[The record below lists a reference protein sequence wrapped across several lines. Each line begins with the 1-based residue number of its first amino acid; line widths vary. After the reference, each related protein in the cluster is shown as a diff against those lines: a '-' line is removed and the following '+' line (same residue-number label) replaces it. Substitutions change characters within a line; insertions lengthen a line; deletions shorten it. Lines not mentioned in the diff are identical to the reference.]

1 VNKSEFIPVAL
12 ALAAIGTAA
21 STPAAAQSPAEFYK
35 GKTITIMLGHP
46 PGGSYDLY
54 ARLAADHLRRFLPGS
69 PNFIVQHRPGG
80 GGVAAVRFFYA
91 QGARDGTML
100 GLFPETIGHTQILQ
114 PESGKWNVAA
124 MAYVGSLAPSNAAMV
139 VRKGA
144 AATTAEAMRTT
155 PVTVACTGVNSQS
168 YQYPSALKALGEFK
182 FNIVCGYRGSAEVM
196 LAIHR
201 GEADMFSG
209 SWHVWRA
216 TQQAGFKD
224 GSLIPVIQGGLKRTK
239 DLPRV
244 PLMQELVVDPTRKKV
259 IEFIS
264 AGSAIGRAL
273 IAPPGVPADRLA
285 ALRGAFDK
293 MVEDKEFLADAAK
306 RSADIEP
313 TPGVEVQGYSN
324 AIAHAPNDVIAA
336 AAKAIAAEKRGG
348 GKNKK

>member
-1 VNKSEFIPVAL
+1 MVNHEASFGVRMTVVAV
-12 ALAAIGTAA
+12 AAMVAA
-21 STPAAAQSPAEFYK
+21 APAAAQTPAEFYK
-35 GKTITIMLGHP
+35 GKTITIVLGHP

-54 ARLAADHLRRFLPGS
+54 ARLAADHLKRFVPGS

-80 GGVAAVRFFYA
+80 GGVAAVRWFYA
-91 QGARDGTML
+91 QGARDGTMM
-100 GLFPETIGHTQILQ
+100 GLFPETIGHTQLLQ
-114 PESGKWNVAA
+114 PESGKWNLAE
-124 MAYVGSLAPSNAAMV
+124 MAYVGSFTPSNAAFV

-144 AATTAEAMRTT
+144 AAISAEAMRKT

-168 YQYPSALKALGEFK
+168 YQYPSALKTLGDFK

-216 TQQAGFKD
+216 TQQAGLKD

-239 DLPRV
+239 DLANV
-244 PLMQELVVDPTRKKV
+244 PLMQELVADPAKKKV

-273 IAPPGVPADRLA
+273 ITPPGVPADRLA
-285 ALRGAFDK
+285 ALRAAFDK
-293 MVEDKEFLADAAK
+293 LVVDKAFLADAAK
-306 RSADIEP
+306 RAAEIDPEP
-313 TPGVEVQGYSN
+313 GIDVQGYAN
-324 AIAHAPNDVIAA
+324 TIAKAPKDIIAA
-336 AAKAIAAEKRGG
+336 AAKAITAEKKG
-348 GKNKK
+348 GKKK